1 MFLSVME
8 VIMIFMS
15 EDQREKRFRDIKK
28 LMRDL
33 QGQFCGEEVDDMKT
47 VYPVF
52 FTRTEDKILVEVPDL
67 DILTEGTDMNQAI
80 DMARDAIELK
90 CVSMEDAKEEIPLPS
105 DISFLDVAK
114 GTFATDGVTIASL
127 VDIDSGEYRRKTDTR
142 TVRRNVALPSWLN
155 YEAEH
160 AGINV
165 SRVLQEAL
173 MSTLGVRRN

>member
-1 MFLSVME
+1 
-8 VIMIFMS
+8 
-15 EDQREKRFRDIKK
+15 
-28 LMRDL
+28 
-33 QGQFCGEEVDDMKT
+33 MKN

-52 FTRTEDKILVEVPDL
+52 FTKTNDVVLVEVPDL
-67 DILTEGTDMNQAI
+67 EILTEGKDMNDAI

-90 CVSMEDAKEEIPLPS
+90 CVSMEDAKEIVPQPS
-105 DISFLDVAK
+105 DMGDLDVLD
-114 GTFATDGVTIASL
+114 GTFVAEGETIISL
-127 VDIDSGEYRRKTDTR
+127 VDIDSGEYRRKIDTK

-173 MSTLGVRRN
+173 MNVLGVQKNIG